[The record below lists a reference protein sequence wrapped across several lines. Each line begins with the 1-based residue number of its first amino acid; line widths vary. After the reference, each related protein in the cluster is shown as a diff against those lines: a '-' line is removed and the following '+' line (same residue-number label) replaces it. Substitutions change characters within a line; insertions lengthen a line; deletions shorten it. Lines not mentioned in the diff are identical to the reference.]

1 MVYHQELQKM
11 SANIDRNII
20 KMQNN
25 AQLYIKILNVTII
38 ALILAILALFFF
50 FVKFAVSES
59 KLSPEEKH
67 VGKPLKIAALVVG
80 LTFLLLALAFA
91 VTGFLSISKLKR
103 FFPDFYIQN
112 RKMLL
117 FAVIGL
123 STSLLL
129 RGTVDSLRY
138 FSKSFTDKMV

>member
-1 MVYHQELQKM
+1 MVYYQELQRM
-11 SANIDRNII
+11 SANIDRKII

-25 AQLYIKILNVTII
+25 AQFYIKILNVTII

-50 FVKFAVSES
+50 LVKFAVSER

-67 VGKPLKIAALVVG
+67 LDKLTDIAALVVG

-91 VTGFLSISKLKR
+91 VTGFLSVSKLKR
-103 FFPDFYIQN
+103 FFPDFYMEN

-123 STSLLL
+123 STSLLI
-129 RGTVDSLRY
+129 RGIFDSLRY
-138 FSKSFTDKMV
+138 FSVSFTL